1 MQADGMN
8 DNLSG
13 NPAMPPPTG
22 TTVQD
27 REGITDRHPSARPAA
42 GMGITDSHPCAL
54 IAAGTKSQAATPL
67 PSPQQER
74 ESQQPPVCPPA
85 AGMEITTATRLPSP
99 QQEWKSQ
106 AATPLP
112 SRSRN
117 GNNKQEPFCLLPK
130 TTDIA
135 RQLSRLP
142 WRYFCLYKGLSLIS
156 TDRTPHQSAWRH
168 ERG

>member
-1 MQADGMN
+1 MGEACCLRLMQADGMN

-22 TTVQD
+22 TTVPD
-27 REGITDRHPSARPAA
+27 REGITA
-42 GMGITDSHPCAL
+42 
-54 IAAGTKSQAATPL
+54 
-67 PSPQQER
+67 
-74 ESQQPPVCPPA
+74 V
-85 AGMEITTATRLPSP
+85 TRLHSP

-112 SRSRN
+112 SPQQERKSQQEPVCPSRSRN
-117 GNNKQEPFCLLPK
+117 GNHKQPPLCPPRSRTGNHKQPPLCLLPK

-142 WRYFCLYKGLSLIS
+142 WRYLCLYKGLSMMPP
-156 TDRTPHQSAWRH
+156 DRMPPQEAWRH